1 MVNRPSIYVISAAKV
16 IDIQIGIGY
25 LLDGTGMLMAGV
37 LSWWYYTGWPAANQI
52 SEQPLQRRVQRRD
65 SASSQSSTVES
76 ESSVA
81 ELLNQHV
88 VKRLTFVTV
97 VTVLSP

>member
-1 MVNRPSIYVISAAKV
+1 MYDFLLVIC
-16 IDIQIGIGY
+16 
-25 LLDGTGMLMAGV
+25 TGR
-37 LSWWYYTGWPAANQI
+37 PAANQI
-52 SEQPLQRRVQRRD
+52 SEQPLQQRVQRRG
-65 SASSQSSTVES
+65 SASSQSSTVKS

-81 ELLNQHV
+81 KLLNQHV